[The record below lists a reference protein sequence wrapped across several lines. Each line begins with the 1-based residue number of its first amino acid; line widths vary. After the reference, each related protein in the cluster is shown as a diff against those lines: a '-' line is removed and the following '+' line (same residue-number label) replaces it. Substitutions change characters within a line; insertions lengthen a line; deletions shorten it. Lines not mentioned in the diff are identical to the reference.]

1 MLGGGFRSDPAYPG
15 VRTVFNKE
23 EPVKRV
29 GFFVYGGICYAA
41 SVAALVYAAGFI
53 ANIGVPRSI
62 DSAPAASFLNA
73 LLIDLA
79 LLGVFAIQHSV
90 MARAAFKRRW
100 TKIVPKPIERSTY
113 CLMSAAALG
122 LLMWQWRPMGGM
134 IWDVGNPTMRMA
146 IYGISLVGWAILYYS
161 SFLINHFDL
170 FGLRQV
176 WLYLTG
182 KPYTPVV
189 FREPTLY
196 RYVRH
201 PLYVGMLTAVWAT
214 PTMTVAHL
222 VFAIGVLGYILV
234 GIRFEEHDLVAEH
247 GKPYAEYRRRVPMLV
262 PSVRPAAARRTV
274 EHHGA
279 A

>member
-1 MLGGGFRSDPAYPG
+1 M
-15 VRTVFNKE
+15 
-23 EPVKRV
+23 KRV
-29 GFFVYGGICYAA
+29 TFFVYGVICYAA

-53 ANIGVPRSI
+53 ANIGVPKSI
-62 DSAPAASFLNA
+62 DSAPAASLLNA
-73 LLIDLA
+73 LLVDFA
-79 LLGVFAIQHSV
+79 LLGVFALQHSI
-90 MARAAFKRRW
+90 MARPAFKGWW
-100 TKIVPKPIERSTY
+100 TKVVPKPIERSTY

-134 IWDVGNPTMRMA
+134 IWDISNPTLRVA
-146 IYGISLVGWAILYYS
+146 IFGVSLVGWAILYYS

-182 KPYTPVV
+182 KPYTGVV

-201 PLYVGMLTAVWAT
+201 PLYVGMLMAVWAT

-222 VFAIGVLGYILV
+222 VFAVGVLGYILV
-234 GIRFEEHDLVAEH
+234 GIQFEERDLIAEH
-247 GKPYAEYRRRVPMLV
+247 GRPYAEYRRRVPMLV
-262 PSVRPAAARRTV
+262 PSVRPAAAGRPA
-274 EHHGA
+274 EHRHA